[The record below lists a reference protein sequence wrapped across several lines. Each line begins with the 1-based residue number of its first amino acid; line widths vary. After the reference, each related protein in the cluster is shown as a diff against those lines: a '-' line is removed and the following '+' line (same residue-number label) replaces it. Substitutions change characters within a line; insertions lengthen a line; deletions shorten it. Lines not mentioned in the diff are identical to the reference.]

1 MESENLADKFYKAF
15 IGKVEDS
22 ELEIDNDEQVIS
34 KEESRARLDILQMTF
49 SVFASVLILIL
60 IAILCRNG
68 TSSVI
73 VSGIPKTN
81 IQNAINFIINY
92 HLAGND
98 LPHLSKKVMLY
109 HNGIVVEYDYNN
121 TTIQTLPIKLYN

>member
-49 SVFASVLILIL
+49 SVFASVLILSL
-60 IAILCRNG
+60 IVILCRNSK
-68 TSSVI
+68 SSVM
-73 VSGIPKTN
+73 VSGTLK
-81 IQNAINFIINY
+81 IQISE
-92 HLAGND
+92 LQ
-98 LPHLSKKVMLY
+98 L
-109 HNGIVVEYDYNN
+109 
-121 TTIQTLPIKLYN
+121 T

>member
-34 KEESRARLDILQMTF
+34 KDESRARLDILQMTF

-60 IAILCRNG
+60 IAILCRN
-68 TSSVI
+68 SKPSVI
-73 VSGIPKTN
+73 VSGMLKT
-81 IQNAINFIINY
+81 
-92 HLAGND
+92 
-98 LPHLSKKVMLY
+98 
-109 HNGIVVEYDYNN
+109 
-121 TTIQTLPIKLYN
+121 

>member
-34 KEESRARLDILQMTF
+34 KEESRARLDILQMAF

-68 TSSVI
+68 NSSVM
-73 VSGIPKTN
+73 VSGTLN
-81 IQNAINFIINY
+81 IQTSI
-92 HLAGND
+92 D
-98 LPHLSKKVMLY
+98 
-109 HNGIVVEYDYNN
+109 IVIV
-121 TTIQTLPIKLYN
+121 